1 MSIHTILDMRVLSVK
16 TLLSC
21 AARYFPRMKPDIKQV
36 LRNNLAA
43 ALDRRQTTITA
54 LAGSANHQRTF
65 DRVFKVENWPRLDT
79 LIQVCDALGVEVWQ
93 MLWPDYD
100 PHAPSSRPLD
110 AEKLRGAINAAV
122 GLAIEY
128 KPNQDDLAGYIYGF
142 ITDIY
147 FDRHASRPNVLET
160 GESHK
165 TQTDP
170 KKEGSEDVRR
180 DGKLLVAQGMDTP
193 RANRAGLRNKPELAR
208 AHGKAGKV

>member
-1 MSIHTILDMRVLSVK
+1 MSMQPILDMLVLPVK
-16 TLLSC
+16 TLLSDPP
-21 AARYFPRMKPDIKQV
+21 RYFRWMKPDIKQV
-36 LRNNLAA
+36 LRHNLAA
-43 ALDRRQTTITA
+43 ALERRQTTITA

-100 PHAPSSRPLD
+100 PHAPASRPLD
-110 AEKLRGAINAAV
+110 AEKLRGAVNAAV

-142 ITDIY
+142 VTDIY

-170 KKEGSEDVRR
+170 KKEGSGDGRR
-180 DGKLLVAQGMDTP
+180 AGKLPVAQGMDTP
-193 RANRAGLRNKPELAR
+193 RADRAGMRNKPELAR
-208 AHGKAGKV
+208 AHGKATKI